1 MFLRYYVELPAAA
14 EAIETALV
22 GQPAAWLPGIAEDAR
37 RHGDRLL
44 AEAGFRTPVG
54 VGAMTRSVIV
64 TVGPAVRFP
73 SKLAMPISWEPAG
86 TQVPGVGRM
95 LPDLD
100 ADLEVGPLGPARTQ
114 LAINAT
120 YTPPLGTVGRTAD
133 RLLLHRLAE
142 ATVKRFLDQV
152 GGRLLE
158 LAADR
163 GRDRD
168 GRPAAQ
174 PTGGA

>member
-1 MFLRYYVELPAAA
+1 
-14 EAIETALV
+14 
-22 GQPAAWLPGIAEDAR
+22 LPGLADDAR
-37 RHGDRLL
+37 RHGNELL
-44 AEAGFRTPVG
+44 AEAGFRTPLGVVTRDVVVKVG
-54 VGAMTRSVIV
+54 R
-64 TVGPAVRFP
+64 AVRFP
-73 SKLAMPISWEPAG
+73 SKLAMPVTWEPVE
-86 TQVPGVGRM
+86 TELL

-120 YTPPLGTVGRTAD
+120 YTPPLGAVGRTAD

-158 LAADR
+158 LAAARDQHADR
-163 GRDRD
+163 RPPHGDGQRRNGPD
-168 GRPAAQ
+168 GRPPATPPAH
-174 PTGGA
+174 GA

>member
-1 MFLRYYVELPAAA
+1 MFMRYYVELPAPVA
-14 EAIETALV
+14 AIEAALV
-22 GQPAAWLPGIAEDAR
+22 QDPAAWLPGLADDAR
-37 RHGDRLL
+37 RHGTRLL
-44 AEAGFRTPVG
+44 AEAGFRMPVG
-54 VGAMTRSVIV
+54 AVTRGVVV
-64 TVGPAVRFP
+64 TVGRAVRFP
-73 SKLAMPISWEPAG
+73 SKLAMPISWEPSGAE
-86 TQVPGVGRM
+86 PL

-120 YTPPLGTVGRTAD
+120 YTPPLGAVGRTAD

-158 LAADR
+158 LAAV
-163 GRDRD
+163 RD
-168 GRPAAQ
+168 GPAA
-174 PTGGA
+174 